1 MEELSIFL
9 VFVGIIAT
17 VIQIIVLVKFFQMAS
32 DIRAI
37 RGIQERRCDSAC
49 DGQPVSEA
57 NGRPRTSDSP
67 AKASE
72 VKSGSVGELSYTLS
86 GDTVEFVDGLKGKIV
101 RYQGYKECSVITDD
115 NFELLYND
123 FDCAIAALHAY
134 LLDKST
140 LQEGLYEKRQ
150 YKK

>member
-49 DGQPVSEA
+49 DGHPVSVA
-57 NGRPRTSDSP
+57 NGRPRTSASP

-72 VKSGSVGELSYTLS
+72 VKSGSVGDSSYTLS
-86 GDTVEFVDGLKGKIV
+86 GDQVKFADGLKGKIIKH
-101 RYQGYKECSVITDD
+101 QGYKECSVITDD

-123 FDCAIAALHAY
+123 FDYAVAALHAY
-134 LLDKST
+134 LLDKSI